1 MSLLIA
7 IGSIA
12 SAAAAVTAG
21 AASLTWVRG
30 AEARAERCERAEE
43 RARAEAEAARLAKE
57 EERRQYVERVNADPV
72 GGMLQP
78 VMQGIATTLIPLRD
92 KGDHAAKFLR
102 ESRVE
107 QGEAQV
113 RADDENAKVPQWVDS
128 PGLEKVAK
136 VASWIA
142 PFLLGLHF
150 IFDYLVFS
158 KMYGPVMGLACS
170 AGASVLIVLCAGLFY
185 FFGSQLLNPSG
196 RTSWPRRA
204 GWGAGLALAGVLSV
218 FVLQWLYTVADIRGE
233 AHSLEAIAAAQ
244 QEIDKLEVDRVNGDP
259 LFSESKVLSAQA
271 ARDAAATAMERT
283 KENDRRL
290 SVGLGVAEILF
301 VIGEIFYLAY
311 YSPKVS
317 PRRRAQTDLTNAQ
330 AKVQYA
336 EGVLLTTSQEQK
348 QAAAQFSTHIQGQFS
363 GPDGP
368 LSLEVFAEAFPQA
381 VAQGLGASE
390 MTHALVSPENER
402 PAELASVVGS
412 TLGDIDNSLTPARP
426 PVPAAPAPAVPEAA
440 PPPAPAPAP
449 VAALDRPLEIGGFD
463 APAPDIAAEPAEDL
477 PRVFGNHNHTLDE
490 LDEF

>member
-21 AASLTWVRG
+21 AAGLTWAQG
-30 AEARAERCERAEE
+30 AEARAERRERAED
-43 RARAEAEAARLAKE
+43 RARAEAEAARLAEE
-57 EERRQYVERVNADPV
+57 EERRQYIERVNADPV
-72 GGMLQP
+72 GAMLQS
-78 VMQGIATTLIPLRD
+78 VMQGMANTLIPLRD
-92 KGDHAAKFLR
+92 KGEHAAKFHR
-102 ESRVE
+102 ESRAE
-107 QGEAQV
+107 HAEAQV
-113 RADDENAKVPQWVDS
+113 RAAEESAKVPQWIDA
-128 PGLEKVAK
+128 PGLEKIAK
-136 VASWIA
+136 VASWVA

-170 AGASVLIVLCAGLFY
+170 AGASVLIVLCGGLFY
-185 FFGSQLLNPSG
+185 FFGSQLLKPSG
-196 RTSWPRRA
+196 SATWARRA

-244 QEIDKLEVDRVNGDP
+244 QEIDQLEVDRVNGDP
-259 LFSESKVLSAQA
+259 LFSESKVKSAQA
-271 ARDAAATAMERT
+271 ARDAAVTAMERT

-317 PRRRAQTDLTNAQ
+317 PRRRAETELKDAQ

-336 EGVLLTTSQEQK
+336 EGVLLSISQEQK
-348 QAAAQFSTHIQGQFS
+348 QAEAQFAAFIESQFS
-363 GPDGP
+363 GADGP
-368 LSLEVFAEAFPQA
+368 LTLERWADALPHAGARAIQAFSWTRELVNAAQSRAE
-381 VAQGLGASE
+381 
-390 MTHALVSPENER
+390 
-402 PAELASVVGS
+402 ELTPVVGS
-412 TLGDIDNSLTPARP
+412 TLGDVDNSLGPARP
-426 PVPAAPAPAVPEAA
+426 TLPSPVPEAA
-440 PPPAPAPAP
+440 PQPNANPIP
-449 VAALDRPLEIGGFD
+449 VAVIDRPMEIGGFD
-463 APAPDIAAEPAEDL
+463 APPPTPPAETIPEPA
-477 PRVFGNHNHTLDE
+477 RIFGNHNHTLDE